1 MAMRPIAWRVLAVLS
16 GPCLDAGAAPDDVGA
31 VGELADMVGL
41 GAEVCVCQCHQP
53 RRSGPGVQ
61 HRVARAHVQL
71 CAAQAL
77 TNSLLKACAQ
87 ASQPRP
93 DRTGTFTDQR

>member
-1 MAMRPIAWRVLAVLS
+1 MATRPVAWRVLAMPS

-41 GAEVCVCQCHQP
+41 GAEVCACQCHQP

-61 HRVARAHVQL
+61 QPVARAQVQL
-71 CAAQAL
+71 CAALAL
-77 TNSLLKACAQ
+77 TNSLLKVCAR

-93 DRTGTFTDQR
+93 DRMGTFRDQR